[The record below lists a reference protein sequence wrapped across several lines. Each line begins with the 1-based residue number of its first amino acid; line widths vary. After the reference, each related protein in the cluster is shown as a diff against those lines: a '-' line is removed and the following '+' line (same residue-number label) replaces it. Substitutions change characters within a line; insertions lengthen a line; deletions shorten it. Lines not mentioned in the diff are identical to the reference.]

1 MHKICCLFP
10 CDWSAT
16 KTSAKHNPQLWLD
29 FNVPLKCIIRT
40 SSCITCELNS
50 LFTSGSLSVVFLSV
64 ETFKYLIAADG
75 EQDVLLGDLEACG
88 EHGFEVSLV
97 PVLPK
102 TSYFSSAG
110 HLHPE
115 HHISSGQPRER
126 KLRDLED
133 IWLKAIRDA
142 QSDEKTKVI

>member
-1 MHKICCLFP
+1 M
-10 CDWSAT
+10 
-16 KTSAKHNPQLWLD
+16 
-29 FNVPLKCIIRT
+29 
-40 SSCITCELNS
+40 
-50 LFTSGSLSVVFLSV
+50 FLSV

-97 PVLPK
+97 LVLPK